1 MVLRCRGGM
10 RRQMSHAVRARP
22 TAPVR
27 PVNLRPT
34 PATRGIVQAAGRAKC
49 FWESLAEYRSSPGC
63 DARSLGRTQGASISI
78 DMGATEDGARGRA
91 ARPGGTDVISPNPP
105 RAARVGRMAPFGI
118 VALGTLAFV
127 LGAGGTESTQP
138 TLSSTAAAW
147 RGLAGSARPQ
157 VDVGQRQI

>member
-1 MVLRCRGGM
+1 
-10 RRQMSHAVRARP
+10 
-22 TAPVR
+22 
-27 PVNLRPT
+27 
-34 PATRGIVQAAGRAKC
+34 
-49 FWESLAEYRSSPGC
+49 
-63 DARSLGRTQGASISI
+63 
-78 DMGATEDGARGRA
+78 MGATEDGARGRA

-157 VDVGQRQI
+157 VDVGQRQIVVLKAPSLAQRVARAGGHATDSEERPGTTPAPAAQPQGLATLAQNTGQEPAPR